1 MSLFRSTSIACPACG
16 ADIAFEECDSVNAD
30 RRPDLREAILD
41 GTFQSL
47 PCPGCDKAVR
57 MEPQFNYLEV
67 GAGHW
72 IAVFPGRMMPDYI
85 EVEDTISEVFD
96 TSYGSRALPSA
107 REIGGGLDV
116 RLVFG
121 WPALVEKLV
130 LRAAGLDD
138 VTVELLKLDLMRR
151 LPQADMGPGRALRVT
166 SVEDGALNFA
176 WILTEQEVPMDGFA
190 ADRALYDAIEVAP
203 EAWAPIRT
211 RLTDGP
217 FVDMPKLFIGGGRAA
232 AE

>member
-1 MSLFRSTSIACPACG
+1 MSLFRSTSITCPSCG
-16 ADIAFEECDSVNAD
+16 VDIAFEECDSVNAD
-30 RRPDLREAILD
+30 RRPDLRAAILD

-47 PCPGCDKAVR
+47 PCPGCGEVVR

-67 GAGHW
+67 GASHW

-85 EVEDTISEVFD
+85 EVEDAISEVFD

-107 REIGGGLDV
+107 REIGAGLKV

-151 LPQADMGPGRALRVT
+151 LPQADMGPGRELRVT
-166 SVEDGALNFA
+166 SVEEGALTFA

-190 ADRALYDAIEVAP
+190 ADRALYDAIEGAP
-203 EAWAPIRT
+203 EAWAPIRAQ
-211 RLTDGP
+211 LTDGP
-217 FVDMPKLFIGGGRAA
+217 FVDMQKLFMGKGRAA

>member
-1 MSLFRSTSIACPACG
+1 MSLFRSTAIACPSCG
-16 ADIAFEECDSVNAD
+16 ADIAFDECDSVNAD

-41 GTFQSL
+41 GTFQTV
-47 PCPGCDKAVR
+47 PCPDCGEIVR

-67 GAGHW
+67 GAGLW

-85 EVEDTISEVFD
+85 EVEDAITEVFE

-107 REIGGGLDV
+107 REIGEGLDV

-138 VTVELLKLDLMRR
+138 TTVELLKLDLMRR
-151 LPQADMGPGRALRVT
+151 LPQADMGPGRELRVT
-166 SVEDGALNFA
+166 SVEGDALNFA

-190 ADRALYDAIEVAP
+190 ADRTLYDVIDEAP
-203 EAWAPIRT
+203 EAWAPIRAQ
-211 RLTDGP
+211 LADGP
-217 FVDMPKLFIGGGRAA
+217 FVDMQKLFMGEGRAA

>member
-1 MSLFRSTSIACPACG
+1 MSLFRSTSIACPSCG

-30 RRPDLREAILD
+30 RRSDLREAILD
-41 GTFQSL
+41 GSFQSL
-47 PCPGCDKAVR
+47 SCPECGKTVR

-85 EVEDTISEVFD
+85 EVEDAISEVFD
-96 TSYGSRALPSA
+96 TSYGTRALPAA
-107 REIGGGLDV
+107 REIGEGLTV

-151 LPQADMGPGRALRVT
+151 LPQADMGPGRELRVT
-166 SVEDGALNFA
+166 SVQDGALNFA
-176 WILTEQEVPMDGFA
+176 WILTEQEVALDGFA
-190 ADRALYDAIEVAP
+190 ADRALYDAIAEAP
-203 EAWAPIRT
+203 EAWAPIRAQ
-211 RLTDGP
+211 LTDGP
-217 FVDMPKLFIGGGRAA
+217 FVDMQKLFMGEGRAA